1 MNKKYIDELCKIY
14 SKRDIKQFA
23 YLVYMYKLSNISEMR
38 VDEKWLLYEIGR
50 NLKSED
56 LNYILSFLRSK
67 DKNKIMFSANL
78 LSNMFNLET
87 ETKEYIKKCITDAK
101 NLEISSRCIT
111 KLLKSVNE
119 PNFLEECVKNSKSLG
134 IDSIDLCEILKSS
147 KNIEFMKYCIENSVE
162 IGLFPNEIIS
172 VVNEIMKKSGEDNY
186 TIHCIENW
194 KKLNLNSSQVTNLLL
209 NIKDF
214 SEVINFIEHWK
225 EYGLNSYNVT
235 FIVKN
240 SKIRDYEKSVVERA
254 KEFEL
259 NVDNIYDIIS
269 SINDKVYMMKAIKSG
284 ALIGLDSYSI
294 GKLIYDSKDKKFI
307 KECLKISKNLNLNCS
322 EIELLESLYNQLSF
336 LKFTKHRIMNI
347 IKSYKR
353 DYKREV
359 QLPPYMTFGIE
370 IESIGQLEKEYLE
383 KILRKMGDWHCKS
396 DESLLNNPPYEEE
409 VEIVSPV
416 LYVNGKNP
424 TMEIRNIC
432 ALLNYFGQYSD
443 ESCGGHIHIG
453 GKYLQSVDAYK
464 NLLELWSNTEKIL
477 YLISNEPGTISRHN
491 IDTYA
496 LPISKD
502 LTYTLETGTVNLS
515 NEDDLD
521 EFKNNLRKFEEN
533 RFKGLNLTNM
543 ATDIAKIKNLPT
555 IEFRAS
561 NGTVNA
567 DTWIEN
573 INLFGG
579 LIKTSED
586 LARIKNK
593 RGKIRK
599 KEKVML
605 EQFEKLKSKNI
616 TETEKLETLLNLI
629 VPKELK
635 EIYILRYK
643 QNSNLLKENTDL
655 MKYFNENITNN
666 PINIPRKE
674 NKLTHAHNKK
684 HSKAKLEQEEDN
696 EYVR

>member
-1 MNKKYIDELCKIY
+1 
-14 SKRDIKQFA
+14 
-23 YLVYMYKLSNISEMR
+23 
-38 VDEKWLLYEIGR
+38 
-50 NLKSED
+50 
-56 LNYILSFLRSK
+56 
-67 DKNKIMFSANL
+67 
-78 LSNMFNLET
+78 
-87 ETKEYIKKCITDAK
+87 
-101 NLEISSRCIT
+101 
-111 KLLKSVNE
+111 
-119 PNFLEECVKNSKSLG
+119 
-134 IDSIDLCEILKSS
+134 
-147 KNIEFMKYCIENSVE
+147 
-162 IGLFPNEIIS
+162 
-172 VVNEIMKKSGEDNY
+172 
-186 TIHCIENW
+186 
-194 KKLNLNSSQVTNLLL
+194 
-209 NIKDF
+209 
-214 SEVINFIEHWK
+214 
-225 EYGLNSYNVT
+225 
-235 FIVKN
+235 
-240 SKIRDYEKSVVERA
+240 
-254 KEFEL
+254 
-259 NVDNIYDIIS
+259 
-269 SINDKVYMMKAIKSG
+269 
-284 ALIGLDSYSI
+284 
-294 GKLIYDSKDKKFI
+294 
-307 KECLKISKNLNLNCS
+307 
-322 EIELLESLYNQLSF
+322 
-336 LKFTKHRIMNI
+336 
-347 IKSYKR
+347 
-353 DYKREV
+353 
-359 QLPPYMTFGIE
+359 MTFGIE